1 MCEPTTIALLAS
13 AATSAGGAYLQKE
26 SADDAANK
34 QQSIINAAAEENQ
47 AVAKEG
53 EKLTNDFAK
62 DVFDPAAREQRY
74 DQQVGKR
81 EESLGAALASANAES
96 PTAGASGNVSAD
108 YTAASGA
115 SKAAGSAE
123 AAKQAKLMARV
134 GGSGLLYGSEALM
147 GGNLASE
154 LGGVGQKLRRN
165 GQYAQTAAG
174 AVRDTGSLAGS
185 LMQGAGA
192 AYGAYGGRMGGASG
206 GAGYPD
212 SLPTRG
218 GR

>member
-1 MCEPTTIALLAS
+1 MCEPATIALMSLAAS
-13 AATSAGGAYLQKE
+13 SGGAYMQQQ

-34 QQSIINAAAEENQ
+34 QQTILNNAAEENQ

-74 DQQVGKR
+74 EQQIGQR

-96 PTAGASGNVSAD
+96 ATAGVSGNVSAD
-108 YTAASGA
+108 YTAASNA

-192 AYGAYGGRMGGASG
+192 AYGAYGNRKEA
-206 GAGYPD
+206 A
-212 SLPTRG
+212 
-218 GR
+218 

>member
-1 MCEPTTIALLAS
+1 MCTGAEGALV
-13 AATSAGGAYLQKE
+13 AAAVSAGGAYMQQQ
-26 SADDAANK
+26 SADEAANK
-34 QQSIINAAAEENQ
+34 QQSIINNAAEENQ

-74 DQQVGKR
+74 DQQVGQR
-81 EESLGAALASANAES
+81 EQSLGAALASANTES
-96 PTAGASGNVSAD
+96 PTASGNVSGD
-108 YTAASGA
+108 YTMASNA
-115 SKAAGSAE
+115 SKAAGGAE

-192 AYGAYGGRMGGASG
+192 AYGAYGGRMGSASG